1 MSNQNQ
7 SSTATMS
14 ATGDVAARL
23 AQINAA
29 VAARTQQPAGPNP
42 AANAPDQSTKAA
54 FVCPIDPAERA
65 ACDAC
70 Q

>member
-1 MSNQNQ
+1 MSNQA
-7 SSTATMS
+7 STSTTTS
-14 ATGDVAARL
+14 ANDIQARL

-29 VAARTQQPAGPNP
+29 VAARTGGQAGGPNP
-42 AANAPDQSTKAA
+42 AANAPEQSGKPN

>member
-7 SSTATMS
+7 SSTAT
-14 ATGDVAARL
+14 ATTDVAARL

-42 AANAPDQSTKAA
+42 AANAPAQSGKAA

>member
-1 MSNQNQ
+1 MSNQTQ
-7 SSTATMS
+7 TTTTTAN
-14 ATGDVAARL
+14 DVQARL

-29 VAARTQQPAGPNP
+29 VAARTGQATGPNP
-42 AANAPDQSTKAA
+42 AANAPEQAGKPN